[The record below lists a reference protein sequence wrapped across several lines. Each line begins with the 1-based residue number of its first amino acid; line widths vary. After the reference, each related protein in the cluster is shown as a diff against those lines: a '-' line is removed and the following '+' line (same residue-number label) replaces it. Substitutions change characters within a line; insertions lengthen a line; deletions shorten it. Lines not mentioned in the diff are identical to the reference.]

1 MGVVFLPT
9 HILWPI
15 ANTELRALLFVFRI
29 CEMAANGSIE
39 KGPYLMNYWEYL
51 DGQVSEGRP

>member
-15 ANTELRALLFVFRI
+15 ATTELRALLFVLRI
-29 CEMAANGSIE
+29 CEMAANDSIE

-51 DGQVSEGRP
+51 DGQGIRR